1 MDEWFKERD
10 DLVIDA
16 NAEIF
21 SKDII
26 LTDTE
31 TRCDAILKELRRKLL
46 EQDPVIV
53 TGDYSEKLDSLK
65 QSKVHAA
72 LNLMPK
78 PGLLHVHATAT
89 ARVEWLVKKLC
100 YYDFVY
106 LSQADFRFK
115 VTKDPAFCEPGYIKV
130 N

>member
-10 DLVIDA
+10 DLVNDA

-21 SKDII
+21 SKDIV
-26 LTDTE
+26 LTDAE
-31 TRCDAILKELRRKLL
+31 SRCDAILKEMRRKLL
-46 EQDPVIV
+46 EKDPVIV
-53 TGDYSEKLDSLK
+53 TGAYSEKLDSLK
-65 QSKVHAA
+65 QSDVHAA

-89 ARVEWLVKKLC
+89 AKVEWLVKKLC

-106 LSQADFRFK
+106 LS
-115 VTKDPAFCEPGYIKV
+115 
-130 N
+130 